1 ALAALVAFERR
12 APFPMFPLH
21 ALKKG
26 QTKSILAIAAILG
39 FSYFGLFFLLAI
51 FFQEAQGASPVMTG
65 LAFLPMTIGVTV
77 SNLIIGPRLRGI
89 GSHSLM
95 LIGQILC
102 AIGYL
107 AFAGIGPGSSSL
119 HIGALFAMIGLG
131 GGLI

>member
-1 ALAALVAFERR
+1 ASLIEGGNKGWLSPIVLAGLTASCLALAALVAFERR

-95 LIGQILC
+95 L
-102 AIGYL
+102 
-107 AFAGIGPGSSSL
+107 
-119 HIGALFAMIGLG
+119 
-131 GGLI
+131 